1 MVQAEVGDRLTAG
14 PGSKIYGAP
23 SVKMAWYAKARRAG
37 SVSPNVFW
45 PIPNVASSLVAF
57 ERTPEPD
64 ADRVEVFG
72 AVDAAFGQRRKM
84 LRQSLKPW
92 AGDSV
97 DAVLDQSGIEPTR
110 RGESLD
116 LAEFI
121 ALADAKAAVG
131 AKDPRPQEA

>member
-1 MVQAEVGDRLTAG
+1 
-14 PGSKIYGAP
+14 
-23 SVKMAWYAKARRAG
+23 
-37 SVSPNVFW
+37 
-45 PIPNVASSLVAF
+45 
-57 ERTPEPD
+57 
-64 ADRVEVFG
+64 
-72 AVDAAFGQRRKM
+72 
-84 LRQSLKPW
+84 
-92 AGDSV
+92 V